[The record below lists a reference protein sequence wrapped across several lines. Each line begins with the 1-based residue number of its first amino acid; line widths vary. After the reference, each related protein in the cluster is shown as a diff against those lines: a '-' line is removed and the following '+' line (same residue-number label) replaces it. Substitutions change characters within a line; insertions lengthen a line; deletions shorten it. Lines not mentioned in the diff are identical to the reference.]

1 MEIIYQYSRAQA
13 IDDGVLVDV
22 SEMAKEAGI
31 VFPTALTQAV
41 WCKYV
46 EVPPAVPW
54 QDEKG
59 RLWDILMM
67 LLYAIRQ
74 SKDESILMF
83 SVHIQNTEGPPTPVR
98 LKAICGPGDDAEP
111 VITILLP
118 NED

>member
-22 SEMAKEAGI
+22 SDMATEAGI
-31 VFPTALTQAV
+31 KYPTALTQAV

-54 QDEKG
+54 QDERG

-67 LLYAIRQ
+67 FRFTVGQ
-74 SKDESILMF
+74 CKDESLLMF
-83 SVHIQNTEGPPTPVR
+83 TVHVQNTEGPPKPVQ
-98 LKAICGPGDDAEP
+98 LKAVCGPGDEAEP